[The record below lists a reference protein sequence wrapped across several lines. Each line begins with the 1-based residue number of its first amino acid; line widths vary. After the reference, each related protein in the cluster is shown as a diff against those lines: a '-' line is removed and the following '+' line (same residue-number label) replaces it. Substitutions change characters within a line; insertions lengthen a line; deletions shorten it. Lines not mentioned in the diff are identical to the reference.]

1 MVIANL
7 NEQYAPPAFELITRE
22 FVEYNINHKTLG
34 TQLDDYQDQ
43 FFAEFQNTLEKGR
56 SLVAFDPVT
65 ENLIGVLL
73 ATDLVKSTMVE
84 SRELLSVQSPLSVLC
99 ADLKRRICS
108 CIPKML
114 AKLS

>member
-7 NEQYAPPAFELITRE
+7 DEQYAPPAFESITRE

-34 TQLDDYQDQ
+34 TQLDDYPDQ
-43 FFAEFQNTLEKGR
+43 FFAEFQNTLEEGR

-73 ATDLVKSTMVE
+73 ATDLVKSTMVKA
-84 SRELLSVQSPLSVLC
+84 RELLSVRSPRCVM
-99 ADLKRRICS
+99 RR
-108 CIPKML
+108 P
-114 AKLS
+114 

>member
-1 MVIANL
+1 MVIAKL
-7 NEQYAPPAFELITRE
+7 VEQYAPPAFELVTRE
-22 FVEYNINHKTLG
+22 FVQYNIIHKTLG

-43 FFAEFQNTLEKGR
+43 FFAEFQNTLEEGR

-84 SRELLSVQSPLSVLC
+84 ARELLSVRSPLCVM
-99 ADLKRRICS
+99 RR
-108 CIPKML
+108 P
-114 AKLS
+114 